1 MTDTEPEIR
10 QILEATGQAFEVMAC
25 DPELADTAAF
35 CAHYGIAVENAANAI
50 LVKTKTGNEKF
61 ACCLVL
67 ATCRLDVNNVVRKK
81 LAARKVSFAS
91 AEETRALT
99 GMEIGG
105 VTPIGLPADL
115 PIWIDARIMTRAYVI
130 LGGGNRVSKLKVG
143 PGLLRALDGI
153 EIVDGLAQPITAAA
167 AD

>member
-35 CAHYGIAVENAANAI
+35 CAHYGIDVENAANAI